1 MDPAEVDRRANWFRF
16 NATNSSITV
25 PNKYASQ
32 LALPA
37 LLYISG
43 MISAAVIVGE
53 ISAIAIAVTPVKPR
67 QLARNP
73 VSVSL
78 FCMARV
84 LLNRPSE
91 RDALIRREARN
102 DFLPSRHSA
111 SDMPVRQF
119 RLTASF

>member
-1 MDPAEVDRRANWFRF
+1 M
-16 NATNSSITV
+16 

-37 LLYISG
+37 LLYING

-53 ISAIAIAVTPVKPR
+53 ISAIAIAVTPLKPR

-78 FCMARV
+78 FSIACASPDHPLERGAPIPYGYEWKALSCLIGNCKRYAYEVITAR
-84 LLNRPSE
+84 P
-91 RDALIRREARN
+91 
-102 DFLPSRHSA
+102 
-111 SDMPVRQF
+111 
-119 RLTASF
+119 

>member
-1 MDPAEVDRRANWFRF
+1 
-16 NATNSSITV
+16 V

-43 MISAAVIVGE
+43 MISAAVMVGD
-53 ISAIAIAVTPVKPR
+53 ISAIAIAVTPLNPR

-78 FCMARV
+78 FSITRV
-84 LLNRPSE
+84 LLNDPRSAECPSFSGCPV
-91 RDALIRREARN
+91 
-102 DFLPSRHSA
+102 FLLNVPRSL
-111 SDMPVRQF
+111 DDPCF
-119 RLTASF
+119 P